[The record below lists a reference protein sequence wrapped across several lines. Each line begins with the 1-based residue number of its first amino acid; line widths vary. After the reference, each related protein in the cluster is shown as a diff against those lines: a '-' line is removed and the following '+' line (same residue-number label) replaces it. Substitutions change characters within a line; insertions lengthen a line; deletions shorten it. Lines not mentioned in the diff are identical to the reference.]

1 MTYNDEKVGD
11 FSVQKPLPY
20 VTKTIYV
27 SQSEAAEIRLTADGL
42 VYFASPPNHSLG
54 IKLDY
59 LRQVFT
65 AMEQALREH
74 L

>member
-1 MTYNDEKVGD
+1 MTYSDEKVGD
-11 FSVQKPLPY
+11 IAVQKPAPY
-20 VTKTIYV
+20 ATKTIYV
-27 SQSEAAEIRLTADGL
+27 SQTEAAEIRLTADGL
-42 VYFASPPNHSLG
+42 VYFAAAPNHTLG